1 MSGHYAVY
9 CVTVYRYPLI
19 YKLYILVQKQGRNCH
34 ARQLSWSFRL
44 KFDILGVELV
54 HFIDAIL
61 PVTYPDKVE
70 HYSWRSCVMTYP
82 HLSVLAIIFTTTLE
96 FTFQNP
102 FRWHYKCPNVIQD
115 FLSNTAIVTDVG
127 WKIVKSATYTM
138 HLQFRNIAEPYNTA
152 QKCTVYFNKVDN
164 NFLWLHKILLS
175 GFMRQNVTVTV

>member
-1 MSGHYAVY
+1 M
-9 CVTVYRYPLI
+9 
-19 YKLYILVQKQGRNCH
+19 QKQGRNCH
-34 ARQLSWSFRL
+34 ARQLSWSLRL
-44 KFDILGVELV
+44 EFYILGWD
-54 HFIDAIL
+54 FIDAIL
-61 PVTYPDKVE
+61 PVTYPYKVE
-70 HYSWRSCVMTYP
+70 HYSWRSCVATHP

-138 HLQFRNIAEPYNTA
+138 HLQFRNTAEPYNTA
-152 QKCTVYFNKVDN
+152 QKWTVYFNKVDN